1 MRSGVGT
8 VLMSDVRI
16 AVSPALDRA
25 DVRDMRGR
33 FDVLDSEEA
42 ESAAESRDQDAQW
55 SRDGADV

>member
-1 MRSGVGT
+1 ML
-8 VLMSDVRI
+8 LMSDVRK
-16 AVSPALDRA
+16 ADPPVLDRA

>member
-1 MRSGVGT
+1 M
-8 VLMSDVRI
+8 LPMSDVRKSDPP
-16 AVSPALDRA
+16 VLDRA